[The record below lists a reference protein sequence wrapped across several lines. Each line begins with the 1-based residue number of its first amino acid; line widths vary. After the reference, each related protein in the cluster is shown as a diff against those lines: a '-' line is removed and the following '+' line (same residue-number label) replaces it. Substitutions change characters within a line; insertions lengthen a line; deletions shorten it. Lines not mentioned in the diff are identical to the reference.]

1 MSAIRGSGDTLEAY
15 RTTTVPIHESQ
26 ADVRELLRARKATG
40 MQITESWSGDESFAD
55 VRFGMPGDAGGFYA
69 YRIRVKTPVLDPEAF
84 RVRINQTR
92 QTRLPTPAEMTAK
105 RSQAERQ
112 IWRLVYWWLK
122 TQFEAADAGLVSL
135 EEAFLPWMELPD
147 GRTAYEAMVES
158 GGLAKIASGAI
169 PQLGS
174 GKP

>member
-1 MSAIRGSGDTLEAY
+1 MPIRGANDTLEAY

-40 MQITESWSGDESFAD
+40 MQISESWADDQVVAD

-69 YRIRVKTPVLDPEAF
+69 YRIRVRVPPLVLEQVRAWAKARKQRQPTEAEA
-84 RVRINQTR
+84 RAQG
-92 QTRLPTPAEMTAK
+92 
-105 RSQAERQ
+105 ERQ

-147 GRTAYEAMVES
+147 GRTTYEAMAES
-158 GGLAKIASGAI
+158 GGLAKIASGTL
-169 PQLGS
+169 PQLTS
-174 GKP
+174 GRP